1 MTYTKI
7 HVIIDYYL
15 FYVYMKGFGSPKSK
29 FDDER
34 YYQDTSSAYE
44 NLALEFRVA
53 FIQNTRNII
62 DNYYTKHKSD
72 QEINATIQE
81 MEIGL
86 SIYWSL

>member
-1 MTYTKI
+1 
-7 HVIIDYYL
+7 
-15 FYVYMKGFGSPKSK
+15 MKGFGSPKSK